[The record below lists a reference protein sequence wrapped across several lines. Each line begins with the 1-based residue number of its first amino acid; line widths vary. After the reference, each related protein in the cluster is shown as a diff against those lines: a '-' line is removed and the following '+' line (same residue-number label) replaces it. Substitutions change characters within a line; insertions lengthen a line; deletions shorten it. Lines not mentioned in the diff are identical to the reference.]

1 MLTRL
6 KCQFALAVVVLAIGV
21 APASAQDRLC
31 DPGNE
36 DCRAILINYI
46 RSETVGIDVAF
57 WFMEDARYTN
67 ELIARWRAGV
77 PVRVLMDSR
86 ANSSYPLNAERLAE
100 LQGAGIPMRRRLTS
114 YILHWKT
121 MLFHGQNVVE
131 FSGANY
137 SADAWRPA
145 TAVPYE
151 NYVDEGIYFT
161 SDTAIVNSFRTR
173 FDDQWVDTTDWTNYA
188 NVAGALTR
196 RYGIFPKDPSLN
208 FAPWENYRTRAVN
221 AYNAERRAID
231 VIMYRITDRAH
242 ADAMIAAVTRG
253 VPVRLITEPVQY
265 RDPDRMWHAWNVDRL
280 YMAGVQIKHRAH
292 AGLNHQKSVI
302 LHDQDAAPGDQTMVI
317 FGSSNWTSPSAA
329 GQVEHNIFTT
339 KPYITSWFIDQFERK
354 WNNLGGHRRE
364 RRLRAAAARCAEEP
378 GARRRSDQRRHDADG
393 SRGSAGRGR
402 TSTIVYLDTNPN
414 PTTPIAINLA
424 ESPSKTAHQYVQLL
438 RIRSCCGPAPR
449 TTGGSSARPWRCRAG
464 RARCGASRQ
473 PARRLR
479 RPHGDF
485 DGDCRADITVFRP
498 SDGDVVSARTSTGG
512 TCDASGATSGG
523 CPGDIPVAG
532 DYDGDGQ
539 ARSRRLP
546 ALGRRLVHPLSSA
559 GTPLDQWAYF
569 QWGVSE
575 RHPGGRPTTTAMAGP
590 ISRSSGPRTAAG
602 MSATPLGLRPCA
614 DGRIQWGLATD
625 IPVAGRLRR
634 RRPDRHRRLPAF
646 GLAAGIIRYLAGYA
660 RSMGV
665 FPVGRWRR
673 HRRCVGDFDGDGM
686 TDLAVYP
693 SVERRP
699 GTSGIPQR
707 ATRDH
712 GVAVGRWRPTSLSRR
727 TSMAM
732 AEPTWRSS
740 GRRTATWYI
749 RYSQHAAP
757 RIRRVNGASATDVP
771 IVR

>member
-100 LQGAGIPMRRRLTS
+100 LRGAGIPMRRRLTG

-137 SADAWRPA
+137 SANAWRPE

-161 SDTAIVNSFRTR
+161 SDTAIVDSFRTR

-188 NVAGALTR
+188 NVAGVLTR

-208 FAPWENYRTRAVN
+208 FAPWENYRTRAVD
-221 AYNAERRAID
+221 AYNVERWAID

-242 ADAMIAAVTRG
+242 ADAMISAVTRG

-302 LHDQDAAPGDQTMVI
+302 LHDQDPAPGNQTTVI

-339 KPYITSWFIDQFERK
+339 KPYITSWFIDQFARK
-354 WNNLGGHRRE
+354 WNNLGGIVE
-364 RRLRAAAARCAEEP
+364 NVDFVPLPPDAPKNPVPAVGATNVSTTLRLTWFGGPWAHLY
-378 GARRRSDQRRHDADG
+378 D
-393 SRGSAGRGR
+393 
-402 TSTIVYLDTNPN
+402 VYLDTNPN

-424 ESPSKTAHQYVQLL
+424 ERPSKTASSTFSYSHPVML
-438 RIRSCCGPAPR
+438 RTGTTYYWRVVGKTMALQGRPGPVWSFR
-449 TTGGSSARPWRCRAG
+449 TAG
-464 RARCGASRQ
+464 C
-473 PARRLR
+473 PPL
-479 RPHGDF
+479 HGDF
-485 DGDCRADITVFRP
+485 NGDCRADLIVFRP
-498 SDGDVVSARTSTGG
+498 SGGEWFARTSTGG
-512 TCDASGATSGG
+512 YTYEASQSYQWGLPT
-523 CPGDIPVAG
+523 DRPVAG
-532 DYDGDGQ
+532 DFDGDG
-539 ARSRRLP
+539 RLD
-546 ALGRRLVHPLSSA
+546 LVVYRPSDGGWYIRYSSA
-559 GTPLDQWAYF
+559 GYALNQWAYF
-569 QWGVSE
+569 QWGLS
-575 RHPGGRPTTTAMAGP
+575 TDIP
-590 ISRSSGPRTAAG
+590 IAADFDG
-602 MSATPLGLRPCA
+602 
-614 DGRIQWGLATD
+614 DGRSDLVVYRPSDGGWYVRYSSLGYAMHRWAYFQWGLATD
-625 IPVAGRLRR
+625 IPVA
-634 RRPDRHRRLPAF
+634 A
-646 GLAAGIIRYLAGYA
+646 
-660 RSMGV
+660 
-665 FPVGRWRR
+665 
-673 HRRCVGDFDGDGM
+673 DFDGDGR
-686 TDLAVYP
+686 TDLAVYRP
-693 SVERRP
+693 SD
-699 GTSGIPQR
+699 GG
-707 ATRDH
+707 
-712 GVAVGRWRPTSLSRR
+712 
-727 TSMAM
+727 
-732 AEPTWRSS
+732 
-740 GRRTATWYI
+740 WYI
-749 RYSQHAAP
+749 RYSSAGYALNQWAYFQWGLATDKPLVADFDGDGKSDLVVYRPSDGGWYIRYSSAGYAMNQWAYFQWGLSTDIPVPSDFDGDARTDLVVYRPANGEWFIRYSSAAYSP
-757 RIRRVNGASATDVP
+757 AYPPYQWGLATDVP